1 MGKKCFVPRCTTGYK
16 SCREKFSLFSAPKEE
31 ERLNVWRHAIP
42 RKDRVLQP
50 TDHVCERRFE
60 PHLVSKTWTAEYK
73 GHVLMSV
80 PRRAELSKDA
90 VPTKFPDC
98 PVYLSKTTKSR
109 KRPAE
114 RQPLQPV
121 PPAKKKNAAPV
132 MKELC
137 EQPNDL
143 PSPEHG
149 GCGSSPLFAA
159 QPDESAN
166 FAGEREQSAPDLS
179 TKAVSAPFET
189 LFDGPLEPCLP
200 SKTWGFTGLN
210 LANQKASSFPS

>member
-1 MGKKCFVPRCTTGYK
+1 M
-16 SCREKFSLFSAPKEE
+16 
-31 ERLNVWRHAIP
+31 WRHAIP

-50 TDHVCERRFE
+50 TDHVCERHFE
-60 PHLVSKTWTAEYK
+60 LHLVSKTWTAEYK

-159 QPDESAN
+159 QPDESPN
-166 FAGEREQSAPDLS
+166 FAGECEKSAPDLS